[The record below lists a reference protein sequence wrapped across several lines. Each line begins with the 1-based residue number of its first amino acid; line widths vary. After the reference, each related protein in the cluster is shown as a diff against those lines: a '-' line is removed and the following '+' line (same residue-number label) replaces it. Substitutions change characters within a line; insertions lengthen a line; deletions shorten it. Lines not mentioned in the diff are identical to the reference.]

1 MHLTTTNV
9 FPKQQDIIK
18 ILFFGENM
26 NCSETYSVVML
37 LFSFM
42 KTIYDNFVQFQIKKT
57 TGIDVVVWGLCYDKD
72 NLT

>member
-1 MHLTTTNV
+1 
-9 FPKQQDIIK
+9 
-18 ILFFGENM
+18 M

-42 KTIYDNFVQFQIKKT
+42 KTIYDNFVHFQIKKT

-72 NLT
+72 NST